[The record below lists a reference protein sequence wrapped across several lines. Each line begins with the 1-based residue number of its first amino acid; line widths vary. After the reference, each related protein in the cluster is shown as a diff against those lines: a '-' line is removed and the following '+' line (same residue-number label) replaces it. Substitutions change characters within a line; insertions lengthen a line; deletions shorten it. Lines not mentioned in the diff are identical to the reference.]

1 MLNLVD
7 IEKSYATGTVEIEAL
22 RGVSLEVRDGDLLS
36 ITGPSGS
43 GKSTLMNVLGLLSR
57 PTAGTYLLRGQDV
70 SRMDDDELSAFRN
83 AHIGF
88 IFQSFNLM
96 PHLTALENIG
106 LPLVYRGLGRGEIA
120 RRSRALLSKVGMTGR
135 SAHLPGQLSGGQRQ
149 RIAIARALV
158 GEPAVILA
166 DEPTGTL
173 DADNARE
180 VMDLL
185 AELNRRDGTTIVV
198 ITHDPSIAR
207 RCTRRAVLADGV
219 LRERPVS
226 GCGDGPGTPCEKP
239 SHS

>member
-1 MLNLVD
+1 MLTLID
-7 IEKSYATGTVEIEAL
+7 IEKSYTLGAARIEVL
-22 RGVSLEVRDGDLLS
+22 RRVSLQVRDGDLLS

-57 PTAGTYLLRGQDV
+57 PTAGTYLLGGRDV
-70 SRMDDDELSAFRN
+70 SGMTDDELSALRN

-96 PHLTALENIG
+96 PHLTALENVG
-106 LPLVYRGLGRGEIA
+106 LPLAYRGLGRGEIA
-120 RRSRALLSKVGMTGR
+120 RRSRAMLEKVGMTAR
-135 SAHLPGQLSGGQRQ
+135 SYHLPGQLSGGQRQ
-149 RIAIARALV
+149 RIAIARALA
-158 GEPAVILA
+158 GDPAVILA

-173 DADNARE
+173 DSGNARE

-185 AELNRRDGTTIVV
+185 VELNRRDRTAIVV

-207 RCTRRAVLADGV
+207 RCARRASLSDGM
-219 LRERPVS
+219 LREWPGNGNGS
-226 GCGDGPGTPCEKP
+226 GSATPWEEP